1 MRSSDW
7 SSNVCSSDLIAR
19 LKDKLKLANTQARA
33 ATRTL
38 REVAPTASIA
48 AARKAKLAQQE
59 KPGLQEPLRP
69 LAAIET
75 LPRSFADA
83 VADFP
88 ELAALAHAAPN
99 RATAPSDRLTSARQ
113 GAHDAAIDRH
123 SGVYGK
129 GVAVRGLFGGGVS

>member
-88 ELAALAHAAPN
+88 ELAALADEAHN
-99 RATAPSDRLTSARQ
+99 RATPLPDPLTSAPP
-113 GAHDAAIDRH
+113 GHNDAAPRPAMH
-123 SGVYGK
+123 K
-129 GVAVRGLFGGGVS
+129 A